1 MKQPT
6 PTSVLTNRCSLVVE
20 LSCFLSKIKW
30 INLPTVGVFAAL
42 REAEEDMEE
51 MLSARAKGAA
61 GGGLEL
67 EVNGG
72 LNGLG

>member
-1 MKQPT
+1 M
-6 PTSVLTNRCSLVVE
+6 
-20 LSCFLSKIKW
+20 
-30 INLPTVGVFAAL
+30 FAAL
-42 REAEEDMEE
+42 REAEEDIEE

-72 LNGLG
+72 LNGLGWTQEFTGVLNRQSDFKNKKYCKWRSFSISPAG